1 VVTQQTRAVAGEAR
15 PRPAHLVTANLFGIP
30 FALAGLA
37 QCWSTA
43 HAFGFVTHWPG
54 RLLWIVTALVYLGLL
69 IRYAGN
75 VARTGRAATEVGDRT
90 FGPFT
95 ALILIIPMLLGV
107 ALSGPAPRTG
117 MAIFVVTMIMV
128 ALYGGWVSGQWIV
141 QTVPLD
147 RWHPGYFLPTVAGP
161 LLAAGGSATLGLP
174 GVARVLLGYGLVCW
188 VVLGSIILVRLFT
201 LPLPP
206 TPLVPTLAIELAPP
220 VVAGSA
226 WFVINGDRADTAAQ
240 LLAGYAVLM
249 LVVQLRLLP
258 LYLRVP
264 FVAGVWAYGF
274 TGAAA
279 ATLAV
284 RWLVAGQVPAARLLT
299 CALLAVITSGILA
312 LAARTVLGLVR
323 GTFLLRPPPTVEPA
337 PVEPAPGRAA

>member
-1 VVTQQTRAVAGEAR
+1 MQTRPVRAGAR
-15 PRPAHLVTANLFGIP
+15 PAPAHLVTANLFGIP
-30 FALAGLA
+30 FAFAGLA

-43 HAFGFVTHWPG
+43 HTFGFVPDWPG
-54 RLLWIVTALVYLGLL
+54 RLAWLVTALVYLGLL
-69 IRYAGN
+69 VLYVGN

-95 ALILIIPMLLGV
+95 ALIIVIPLLLGV
-107 ALSGPAPRTG
+107 ALAGAAPRTG
-117 MAIFVVTMIMV
+117 VTIFVVCLIMV

-141 QTVPLD
+141 QTVPLE

-161 LLAAGGSATLGLP
+161 LLAAGGCATFGLP
-174 GVARVLLGYGLVCW
+174 GLARVMFGYGLVCW

-220 VVAGSA
+220 VVAGTA
-226 WFVINGDRADTAAQ
+226 WFAMNGNRADLTAE

-249 LVVQLRLLP
+249 VVVQLRLVP
-258 LYLRVP
+258 LYVRLP

-274 TGAAA
+274 TGAAT
-279 ATLAV
+279 ATVAI
-284 RWLVAGQVPAARLLT
+284 RWLVAGHVAAQRPLT
-299 CALLAVITSGILA
+299 YALLALVSLGVAGLA
-312 LAARTVLGLVR
+312 LRTAVGLRR
-323 GTFLLRPPPTVEPA
+323 GTFLLRLAA
-337 PVEPAPGRAA
+337 PERATPVGATP